1 MKENILIIPSNPSE
15 MLCRMIESAVEDNN
29 MLRIYDITDDCD
41 LSNKNILLAIELNSI
56 GTNNNLNLILDK
68 LTQKGL
74 DSLMNSKA
82 SILIHSNYNNFTKT
96 YAQQVIYLMNRLG
109 CRFPGRP
116 IVEANENLDNFIAMQ
131 KIYNLPLEEILLMK
145 SQELGRKLF
154 SKQEFY
160 RNKNVVAIH
169 SSNKETSNTLMLW
182 EMVKNNLG
190 DLYVKDINLGNGK
203 ITDCRGCGYKTCKYF
218 GKQSKCYYG
227 GIIVEEVYP
236 SILDSSTIVF
246 LCPNYNDML
255 TANIVATI
263 NRLTALF
270 RKTKF
275 YDKRVFGVV
284 VSGYS
289 GSDALSKQLISSLNI
304 NKTFELPPYFSLEV
318 TANDPGYINKIPNIQ
333 TIAKNFADNIKKDL
347 YLS

>member
-1 MKENILIIPSNPSE
+1 MKENILLIPSEPSK
-15 MLCRMIESAVEDNN
+15 MLFKMIESAIEDNDIIKISELTHN
-29 MLRIYDITDDCD
+29 EDLR
-41 LSNKNILLAIELNSI
+41 NKNILLAIELNSI
-56 GTNNNLNLILDK
+56 GTNNNLNSMLDK
-68 LTQKGL
+68 LTQMSFN
-74 DSLMNSKA
+74 SLINSKA

-154 SKQEFY
+154 SEQEFF
-160 RNKNVVAIH
+160 RNKNIVAIH

-182 EMVKNNLG
+182 DMVKDNLK
-190 DLYVKDINLGNGK
+190 DLYVKDINLGNGN
-203 ITDCRGCGYKTCKYF
+203 IIDCRGCGYKTCKYF

-275 YDKRVFGVV
+275 YDKRIFGVV

-304 NKTFELPPYFSLEV
+304 NKTFELPPYFSLEM
-318 TANDPGYINKIPNIQ
+318 TANDPGYINKIPNVQ
-333 TIAKNFADNIKKDL
+333 TTAKNFAEIIKRDL
-347 YLS
+347 LLS